1 MNQRVCKVFE
11 LTEFEKEKVNEIMNL
26 SFVTDLSQDRL
37 SFSSELLVS
46 LVSVDGVIVGTALA
60 AEMHE
65 NTMEPLSNHFLNIHS
80 LGVHPDH
87 RGKGYCSYIV
97 DAFVQ
102 KYGKERSMYLNVN
115 TSKDNY
121 NSKAIHC
128 YQKNGFR
135 LVDCLYEHQNGDP
148 HSYMVRIKGKPKKP
162 KKYRKKTKRRKKK

>member
-1 MNQRVCKVFE
+1 MNHRVCKVFE
-11 LTEFEKEKVNEIMNL
+11 LTEFEKEKVNEIINL
-26 SFVTDLSQDRL
+26 AFATDLSQDRL
-37 SFSSELLVS
+37 SFGTELLVS

-60 AEMHE
+60 DEMHE
-65 NTMEPLSNHFLNIHS
+65 NTMEPLSNHFLHIYS

-115 TSKDNY
+115 TSKENH

-135 LVDCLYEHQNGDP
+135 LVDCLYKHQDGDP

-162 KKYRKKTKRRKKK
+162 KKHRKKTKRRKNK